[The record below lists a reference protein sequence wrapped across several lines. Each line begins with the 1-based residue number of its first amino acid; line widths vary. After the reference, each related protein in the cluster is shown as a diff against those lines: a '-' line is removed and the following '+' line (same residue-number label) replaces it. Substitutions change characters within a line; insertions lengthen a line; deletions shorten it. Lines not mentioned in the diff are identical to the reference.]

1 MKKIIFAIVAFGVL
15 FSFVYAQTLKIAV
28 VDPQR
33 ILQFSKE
40 GKKIL
45 SELEAYKS
53 RKEAEIQRRSKEV
66 KKLEDKIATQRLTL
80 SQDALQKLM
89 EELDRKRTALKRY
102 VEDAQKELAK
112 LQQEKFLAFQR
123 EARRVVEKVAKQKGI
138 LIVFDRMQ
146 SGIVYYSPVID
157 ITNDVIKE
165 LDRLFTAKMT
175 GGGKK

>member
-1 MKKIIFAIVAFGVL
+1 MKKIIYAMVAFGVL
-15 FSFVYAQTLKIAV
+15 FSFVYSQTLKIAV

-146 SGIVYYSPVID
+146 SGIVYHSPVID